1 MSQNGEKCGEIGKSH
16 FSKITESAPCEPTQ
30 KATYSEH
37 PIAVHSISM
46 AGYVATV
53 LAFVHDEL
61 LAREASSFCDF

>member
-1 MSQNGEKCGEIGKSH
+1 MKSEKATFQKSQNLLNV
-16 FSKITESAPCEPTQ
+16 EPTQ